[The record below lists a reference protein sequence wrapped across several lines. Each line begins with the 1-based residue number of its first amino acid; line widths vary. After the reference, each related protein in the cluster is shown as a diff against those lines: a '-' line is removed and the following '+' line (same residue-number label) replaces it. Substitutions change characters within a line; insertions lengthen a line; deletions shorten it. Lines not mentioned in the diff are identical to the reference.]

1 MKLNILREAHEP
13 MKGQHKNYFLFWF
26 LIHNF
31 SIFHEV
37 AVINNNI
44 CVESWWHEFHWGNA
58 RLIRIVTICI
68 CWKLSYFGVSGW
80 MWTHKTKTYF
90 NLFIMCVIF
99 QNHPTLSTSTA
110 TWECIEL
117 WFGHTFKCWNEC
129 YCDLT

>member
-1 MKLNILREAHEP
+1 MNQWKDNTKIIFYF
-13 MKGQHKNYFLFWF
+13 GFLFITF
-26 LIHNF
+26 LSF
-31 SIFHEV
+31 MKWLCCD
-37 AVINNNI
+37 NNI

-58 RLIRIVTICI
+58 RLIRIVTICICI

-117 WFGHTFKCWNEC
+117 WFGHTFKRWNEC